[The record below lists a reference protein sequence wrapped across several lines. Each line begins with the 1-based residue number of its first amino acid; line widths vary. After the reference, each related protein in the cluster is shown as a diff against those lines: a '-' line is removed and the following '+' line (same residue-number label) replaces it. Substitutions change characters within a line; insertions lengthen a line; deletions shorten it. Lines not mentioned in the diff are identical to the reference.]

1 MTTTAAPSGHETTR
15 QRRERLVDAAVAAAG
30 SDDFGSHPGSDSW
43 VEGLD
48 RYLDALTDTARLN
61 EIGVGVAEDGIVTD
75 LGNRLRIEAWRRD
88 HPDVAAQEVRRP
100 IIIVGQPRTGTTIL
114 HDLMAQDPA
123 NRAPLSWELE
133 RPVPAPRTA
142 TYDVD
147 PRIEEC
153 QAGFDLVESFIPGFT
168 AFHELGARL
177 AQEDVRIFTSDFRS
191 MQHSLQFEVTGYNH
205 WLLHEADMAPAYAW
219 HRRFLQHLQSEHHAE
234 RWLLKSPAHL
244 WSLPALLAEYPDAV
258 VIQNHRDPLKVIAS
272 ISALGASLREM
283 TTDHFAVTRLAA
295 QYGEDIPLGLD
306 RALEARRAGLFAPG
320 QVVDVRYQDIRHDLV
335 GAVARIY
342 DEIGLELT
350 AEAESRM
357 RAFLAAHPG
366 DQGGSLKRYAFSET
380 GLDEGALRERVRDY
394 QEFFAVESEELG

>member
-1 MTTTAAPSGHETTR
+1 M
-15 QRRERLVDAAVAAAG
+15 
-30 SDDFGSHPGSDSW
+30 
-43 VEGLD
+43 
-48 RYLDALTDTARLN
+48 
-61 EIGVGVAEDGIVTD
+61 
-75 LGNRLRIEAWRRD
+75 
-88 HPDVAAQEVRRP
+88 AAQEIVRP

-123 NRAPLSWELE
+123 NRAPLSWEME
-133 RPVPAPRTA
+133 RPVPAPQTA
-142 TYDVD
+142 TFETD
-147 PRIEEC
+147 PRIAEA
-153 QAGFDLVESFIPGFT
+153 QAGFDLVDMFIPGFA
-168 AFHELGARL
+168 AFHELGAQL

-191 MQHSLQFEVTGYNH
+191 MQHSLQFDVAAYNH

-219 HRRFLQHLQSEHHAE
+219 HRRFLQHLQSEHHSE

-244 WSLPALLAEYPDAV
+244 WCLPALLAEYPDAV
-258 VIQNHRDPLKVIAS
+258 VIQTHRDPLKVIAS

-283 TTDHFAVTRLAA
+283 TTDHFEVTGLAA
-295 QYGEDIPLGLD
+295 QYGEDIPLGLE
-306 RALEARRAGLFAPG
+306 RALQARHDGIFGPG
-320 QVVDVRYQDIRHDLV
+320 QVVDVRYQDIRHDLI

-366 DQGGSLKRYAFSET
+366 DQGGTLKRYSFAET

-394 QEFFAVESEELG
+394 QEFFDVESEELG

>member
-1 MTTTAAPSGHETTR
+1 MTTTANAESTA
-15 QRRERLVDAAVAAAG
+15 QRHDRLVAAAIAAAG
-30 SDDFGSHPGSDSW
+30 SDDFGADSW
-43 VEGLD
+43 QEGLD
-48 RYLDALTDTARLN
+48 LYLESLAESAQLN

-75 LGNRLRIEAWRRD
+75 LANRLRIEAWRAE
-88 HPDVAAQEVRRP
+88 HPDVARQEIRRP

-123 NRAPLSWELE
+123 NRAPLSWEME
-133 RPVPAPRTA
+133 RPVPAPQTA
-142 TYDVD
+142 TFDTD

-153 QAGFDLVESFIPGFT
+153 QAGFDLVESFIPGFA

-177 AQEDVRIFTSDFRS
+177 AQEDVRIFTGDFRS
-191 MQHSLQFEVTGYNH
+191 MQHTLQFEVPAYNH
-205 WLLHEADMAPAYAW
+205 WLLHETDMAPAYAW
-219 HRRFLQHLQSEHHAE
+219 HRRFLQHLQSEHHSE

-244 WSLPALLAEYPDAV
+244 WSLPALLAEYPDAI

-283 TTDHFAVTRLAA
+283 TTDHFEVTRLAA
-295 QYGEDIPLGLD
+295 QYGADIPVGLD
-306 RALEARRAGLFAPG
+306 RALEARRDRIFGPG
-320 QVVDVRYQDIRHDLV
+320 QVVDVRYQDIRHDLI

-350 AEAESRM
+350 AEAEGRM

-366 DQGGSLKRYAFSET
+366 DQGGSLKRYSFAET
-380 GLDEGALRERVRDY
+380 GLDEAELRERVRDY
-394 QEFFAVESEELG
+394 QEFFDVESERLD